1 MQNSFLPDV
10 FPGSVTGQVDSYI
23 KQIFTSHSSNNVA
36 LIDLTWYFRHS
47 DNIVEFIKQNQ
58 DKHLLLLSATDPF
71 YFRPRRAPEELQH
84 EAPHCDVS
92 KHILSHTAGYTPI
105 GNVWNKN
112 YFSFWLEFMRQ
123 HHEGRF
129 EFDYN
134 TVDISKVFMCLNRKP
149 HSHRIKLV
157 KHIYDANLQHDGYI
171 SLGHRPDRE
180 NFSLPTPI
188 LLDNDIVNEEGNA
201 AGSTSKHDNIS
212 CDITS
217 LGHTDNWQSFFVNVV
232 TETSLGMMDFV
243 SEKTL
248 KPILGYKPFIIMGPS
263 PIYDILHSWGIDTF
277 DDIFGCDYTD
287 LLVDRGRDQRGYID
301 NRAAQIVAVINDLK
315 KQDLNLLYKSL
326 LPRLIEN
333 RKALLNAMEENHKY
347 IITLAKQ
354 F

>member
-1 MQNSFLPDV
+1 MQNLFTPPI
-10 FPGSVTGQVDSYI
+10 FPGSVTAQVDSYI
-23 KQIFTSHSSNNVA
+23 KHIFTSHSSNNVA
-36 LIDLTWYFRHS
+36 LIDLTWHFNHPG
-47 DNIVEFIKQNQ
+47 NIVEFIKQNQ

-71 YFRPRRAPEELQH
+71 YFQPRSGLEEYLKH
-84 EAPHCDVS
+84 VPNCVVS
-92 KHILSHTAGYTPI
+92 RCILSHAAGYTMI
-105 GNVWNKN
+105 GNVWNEN

-123 HHEGRF
+123 HHVGRF

-134 TVDISKVFMCLNRKP
+134 TVAISKVFMCLNRKP
-149 HSHRIKLV
+149 HSHRIGLV
-157 KHIYDANLQHDGYI
+157 NHIYNANLQHDGYI
-171 SLGHRPDRE
+171 SLGHDPGME
-180 NFSLPTPI
+180 NFGLPTPI

-201 AGSTSKHDNIS
+201 AASIRDDIS

-232 TETSLGMMDFV
+232 TETAQGIQDFV

-248 KPILGYKPFIIMGPS
+248 KPILGYKPFIVMGPS
-263 PIYDILHSWGIDTF
+263 AIYDILHSWGIDTF

-287 LLVDRGRDQRGYID
+287 SLVDHNTA